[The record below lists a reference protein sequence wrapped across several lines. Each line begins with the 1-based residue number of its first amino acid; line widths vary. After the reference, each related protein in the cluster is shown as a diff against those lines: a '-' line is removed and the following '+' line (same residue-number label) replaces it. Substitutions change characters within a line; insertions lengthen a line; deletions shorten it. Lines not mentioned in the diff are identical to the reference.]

1 MQDQPGQGDR
11 TAARNSGPGWSGPAP
26 RQLGPHDPPEV
37 GGYRIRAVLG
47 DGGMGKVYLA
57 ETTDG
62 RPLAV
67 KVVRH
72 EYADDPAFRRRFEQ
86 EVATAR
92 RVHGAHTAPV
102 IDAGTQAAQPW
113 LATEYVPGPPLQ
125 YAVGA
130 HGPLPV
136 QRALTLVAEV
146 AEALQS
152 IHAAGVVHRDLKPSN
167 VILSPDGPK
176 VIDFGI
182 ARAADT
188 TSVTKTGMRTGTPAY
203 MSPEHVRG
211 EEVTPAADV
220 FALGVLANYA
230 ASGELAFGGGT
241 DPGVAYR
248 ILEQEPKLANCPELV
263 RPIVLRCL
271 EKDPL
276 RRPSTAEVRELCL
289 AAAAAAEPPTVRT
302 DAVSN
307 TSWTTP
313 VLNLGQPESW
323 DRPARRWKQP
333 RFALAGAAAAVAIA
347 LVVGLLLFTD
357 PPPGDANPAA
367 DAAADSSTEPT
378 NTESGGA
385 ASPGTP
391 ESSTSRGDEPSTT
404 VTADNQS
411 DSALE
416 LTFDVAPIEGYR
428 IGDSAVIG
436 PAQTIDV
443 RSVDAGSSSLAAWV
457 EVYRPGSFDPSDA
470 LDGEPITAG
479 DRTGFYDPA
488 AFAGDGGPP
497 KPSAILTYDDD
508 AWFLVQSDLQ
518 GAAARDL
525 VQKVAESVR
534 IGTRRA
540 LRFPV
545 QLSVPFELGP
555 CGAWDGLDPARL
567 NPGPRLSLLY
577 LCDAQVPDW
586 SDPQGSH
593 AISIS
598 MDADRSTLEQYAP
611 PNTKIGGRPA
621 RVEEGSG
628 IPPSVIVDF
637 DDFVLTIAVSDTHV
651 GDYEAGAL
659 RKIAE
664 GVTVRDYADES
675 TWFAGTEVLGRS

>member
-1 MQDQPGQGDR
+1 MQDQPGW
-11 TAARNSGPGWSGPAP
+11 AGPPP
-26 RQLGPHDPPEV
+26 RPLGPHDPPEG
-37 GGYRIRAVLG
+37 GGYRVRAVLG
-47 DGGMGKVYLA
+47 GGGMGKVYLA
-57 ETTDG
+57 ETADG
-62 RPLAV
+62 RPLAI
-67 KVVRH
+67 KVVRS

-86 EVATAR
+86 EVSTAR

-102 IDAGTQAAQPW
+102 VDAGTQAAQPW

-167 VILSPDGPK
+167 VILAPDGPK

-188 TSVTKTGMRTGTPAY
+188 TSVTRTGMRTGTPAY

-230 ASGELAFGGGT
+230 ASGELAFGGGS

-248 ILEQEPKLANCPELV
+248 VLEQEPKLANCPELV

-289 AAAAAAEPPTVRT
+289 AAVAAAEPPTVRT
-302 DAVSN
+302 EAASN

-313 VLNLGQPESW
+313 VLHLGQPESW
-323 DRPARRWKQP
+323 DRPARKWKRP

-357 PPPGDANPAA
+357 PPPGDAKPAA
-367 DAAADSSTEPT
+367 GAEPSGST
-378 NTESGGA
+378 GQ
-385 ASPGTP
+385 GTP
-391 ESSTSRGDEPSTT
+391 KPRTTRGDEPSTT
-404 VTADNQS
+404 VTSDKQS
-411 DSALE
+411 DSKLE
-416 LTFDVAPIEGYR
+416 LTFEVAPIDGYR

-436 PAQTIDV
+436 PAQT
-443 RSVDAGSSSLAAWV
+443 VDIRAVDSGSSSLAAWV
-457 EVYRPGSFDPSDA
+457 DVYEPGTFDPSDA
-470 LDGEPITAG
+470 EDGEPVTAAG
-479 DRTGFYDPA
+479 REGFYDPA
-488 AFAGDGGPP
+488 AFASDGGPA
-497 KPSAILTYDDD
+497 KPSMVVSYDED

-518 GAAARDL
+518 GAEARDL
-525 VQKVAESVR
+525 MLKVAESVR
-534 IGTRRA
+534 IGETRP
-540 LRFPV
+540 LRFP
-545 QLSVPFELGP
+545 LRFDLPFELGP

-567 NPGPRLSLLY
+567 DPGPWLSLIY
-577 LCDAQVPDW
+577 LCDSGIPDW

-593 AISIS
+593 AISIT
-598 MDADRSTLEQYAP
+598 MDSDRTTVEQYTP
-611 PNTKIGGRPA
+611 LDTKIGDRPA

-628 IPPSVIVDF
+628 IPPSVIVDYG
-637 DDFVLTIAVSDTHV
+637 DFLVTIAVSDTRV
-651 GDYEAGAL
+651 GAYDAGVL
-659 RKIAE
+659 RRIAE
-664 GVTVRDYADES
+664 SITAADYADES
-675 TWFAGTEVLGRS
+675 TWFTGADALRES

>member
-11 TAARNSGPGWSGPAP
+11 TAARNPDPGWSGPAP
-26 RQLGPHDPPEV
+26 RQLGPHDPPHV
-37 GGYRIRAVLG
+37 GGYRVQAVLG

-57 ETTDG
+57 ETADG

-102 IDAGTQAAQPW
+102 VDAGTQAAQPW

-152 IHAAGVVHRDLKPSN
+152 IHAVGIVHRDLKPSN

-230 ASGELAFGGGT
+230 ATGELAFGGGT

-248 ILEQEPKLANCPELV
+248 ILELEPKLANCPEPM

-276 RRPSTAEVRELCL
+276 RRPGTAEVRELCL

-302 DAVSN
+302 DAVNN

-313 VLNLGQPESW
+313 VLHLGQPESW
-323 DRPARRWKQP
+323 DRPKRGWKQP
-333 RFALAGAAAAVAIA
+333 RFALASVAAAVAIA

-367 DAAADSSTEPT
+367 GAAADSSTEPAGP
-378 NTESGGA
+378 ESG
-385 ASPGTP
+385 TP
-391 ESSTSRGDEPSTT
+391 KSSTTPGEPSTS
-404 VTADNQS
+404 VTSATQS
-411 DSALE
+411 DSKLE
-416 LTFDVAPIEGYR
+416 LTFEVAPIDGFR

-436 PAQTIDV
+436 PAQT
-443 RSVDAGSSSLAAWV
+443 VDIRKVDSGSSSLAAWV
-457 EVYRPGSFDPSDA
+457 EVYEPGTFDPSDA
-470 LDGEPITAG
+470 EDGEPIEVAG
-479 DRTGFYDPA
+479 REGFYDPA
-488 AFAGDGGPP
+488 AFASDGGPA
-497 KPSAILTYDDD
+497 KPSAVLSYGED

-518 GAAARDL
+518 GEAARDL
-525 VQKVAESVR
+525 VVRVADAVR
-534 IGTRRA
+534 IGTSRP
-540 LRFPV
+540 LRFP
-545 QLSVPFELGP
+545 LRFDVPFELGP

-567 NPGPRLSLLY
+567 DPGPYLSLLY
-577 LCDAQVPDW
+577 LCDSEIPDW
-586 SDPQGSH
+586 GDPQGSH
-593 AISIS
+593 AISVTIDS
-598 MDADRSTLEQYAP
+598 DRSTVEEYTPL
-611 PNTKIGGRPA
+611 NTKLGGRPA
-621 RVEEGSG
+621 RVDEGSG
-628 IPPSVIVDF
+628 IPPSVIVDHG
-637 DDFVLTIAVSDTHV
+637 DFLVTIAVSDTRADAYDAAV
-651 GDYEAGAL
+651 L
-659 RKIAE
+659 REMAE
-664 GVTVRDYADES
+664 SITTADYADES
-675 TWFAGTEVLGRS
+675 TWFAGTDVLGRS